1 MGTSVLMIERHYSH
15 LKVIEATEQLRG
27 QETRRRIAST
37 STVEE
42 IYHSAQAKKKAELLA
57 RKIAPKKTN
66 AKVSVKAK

>member
-1 MGTSVLMIERHYSH
+1 MIERHYSH

-57 RKIAPKKTN
+57 RKTTPNKTN
-66 AKVSVKAK
+66 AKKSVKAK